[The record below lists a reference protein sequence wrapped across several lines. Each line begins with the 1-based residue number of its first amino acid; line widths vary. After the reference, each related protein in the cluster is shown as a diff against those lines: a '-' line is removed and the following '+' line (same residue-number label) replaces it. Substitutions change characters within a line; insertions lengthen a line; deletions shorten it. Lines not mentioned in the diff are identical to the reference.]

1 MLMERRLVIISG
13 LSGAGK
19 TAALHALEDIGFY
32 CIDNLP
38 LGILL
43 HFSDYL
49 TQQPDGVL
57 SKVAVVIDSR
67 NDVPPTIKDL
77 PDFINILNDKGV
89 KPELFFIDATTETL
103 LRRYSATRRKHPASS
118 KNLAISE
125 AIEYER
131 GLMDT
136 LFAQSDLYLDT
147 SDLNVHQLRERFKK
161 IVTGRRDIAL
171 TLQFYSFGYKH
182 GIPKDTDFVFDVRN
196 LPNPYWEEGLRELTG
211 LDMAVKIFL
220 DNEDMANKMFKDIA
234 GFLVNWLE
242 NFESDDRN
250 YVTVAIGCTGGRHRS
265 VYVAE
270 KLADHFKNKT
280 VLISHRDCQ

>member
-1 MLMERRLVIISG
+1 MLKERRLVIISG

-19 TAALHALEDIGFY
+19 TAALHSLEDIGFY

-49 TQQPDGVL
+49 TQQPDGIL
-57 SKVAVVIDSR
+57 NNVAVVIDSR

-77 PDFINILNDKGV
+77 PSFISTLNDKGV

-118 KNLAISE
+118 KRLAISE

-131 GLMDT
+131 SLMGP
-136 LFAQSDLYLDT
+136 LSEKSDLYLDT
-147 SDLNVHQLRERFKK
+147 SELNVHQLRERFKK
-161 IVTGRRDIAL
+161 IVTGRQDGTL
-171 TLQFYSFGYKH
+171 TLQFYSFGYKY
-182 GIPKDTDFVFDVRN
+182 GIPKDADFVFDVRN
-196 LPNPYWEEGLRELTG
+196 LPNPHWEEDLRELTG
-211 LDMAVKIFL
+211 LDTAVKNFL
-220 DNEDMANKMFKDIA
+220 DSEDMASKMFKDIT

-242 NFESDDRN
+242 NFELDDRS

-265 VYVAE
+265 VYMAE
-270 KLADHFKNKT
+270 KLADYFKYQT
-280 VLISHRDCQ
+280 VLVSHRDHQ

>member
-1 MLMERRLVIISG
+1 M
-13 LSGAGK
+13 SGAGK

-32 CIDNLP
+32 CIDTLP

-43 HFSDYL
+43 YFSDYL
-49 TQQPDGVL
+49 AQQPDGVL

-77 PDFINILNDKGV
+77 PSFISILNDKGV

-118 KNLAISE
+118 KRLAISE

-131 GLMDT
+131 RLMSP
-136 LFAQSDLYLDT
+136 LFEKSDLYLDT
-147 SDLNVHQLRERFKK
+147 SELNVHQLRERFKK
-161 IVTGRRDIAL
+161 IVTGRRDSTL
-171 TLQFYSFGYKH
+171 TLQLYSFGYKY

-196 LPNPYWEEGLRELTG
+196 LPNPYWEEGLRDLTG
-211 LDMAVKIFL
+211 LDLEVKNFL
-220 DNEDMANKMFKDIA
+220 DKEHMSNKMLKNIT

-242 NFESDDRN
+242 NFELDDRN

-265 VYVAE
+265 VYIAE
-270 KLADHFKNKT
+270 KLADYFQHKT
-280 VLISHRDCQ
+280 VLVSHRDYK